1 MKDTNGENMFTVHL
15 KGGDSLDAVSSFVIS
30 RLDDDGVITMKEVFK
45 AFDWETG
52 EYMIVTVP
60 AENIEYTVED
70 YTDDTWERLLAV
82 ANLEVPVDAATTD
95 VLFG

>member
-1 MKDTNGENMFTVHL
+1 MKNIDDENVFTVCL
-15 KGGDSLDAVSSFVIS
+15 KGGDSFDAVSSFVIS
-30 RLDDDGVITMKEVFK
+30 SLDDDGVITTQHVFK

-70 YTDDTWERLLAV
+70 YTADTWEQLLAV
-82 ANLEVPVDAATTD
+82 ANLEVPTDAATTD